1 VSRIADASFFERLWA
16 PAITSTSSVLFTEAP
31 FTFSG
36 MYESSPI
43 RTEAE
48 IRLKEHEK
56 YATRSKKIAK
66 SLEKSR
72 NFAILEFL

>member
-1 VSRIADASFFERLWA
+1 
-16 PAITSTSSVLFTEAP
+16 
-31 FTFSG
+31 